1 MNNSYILGVLGLV
14 LGFVI
19 ALILYYIKRN
29 SSFKLVSQADEIAE
43 NIKRDAKN
51 EAETLK
57 KEALL
62 EAREEWFKQKR
73 ILDEEVKER
82 QRELRAQE
90 KKYNERLSSLDKRLD
105 SLDKKENSLS
115 EQERKLKSKEDELQD
130 KKKEYEEILSE
141 QKTKLAEVAGLTRE
155 EALEK
160 LRVEL
165 ISTARQVA

>member
-1 MNNSYILGVLGLV
+1 MNNPYILGVLGLV

-19 ALILYYIKRN
+19 ALILYFIKRN

-43 NIKRDAKN
+43 NIKRDGKN

-90 KKYNERLSSLDKRLD
+90 KKYNERLSSLDKR
-105 SLDKKENSLS
+105 
-115 EQERKLKSKEDELQD
+115 
-130 KKKEYEEILSE
+130 
-141 QKTKLAEVAGLTRE
+141 
-155 EALEK
+155 
-160 LRVEL
+160 
-165 ISTARQVA
+165 